1 MGSGYFE
8 PLIPGTQRQA
18 SLQGGL
24 SFCRPC
30 LASSGSLAYGRERWR
45 TGASITFASS
55 DWAFSFYARCAIGR
69 LYLIDHPQNLARQA
83 FHLPGP

>member
-30 LASSGSLAYGRERWR
+30 LASSGSLAYLGVSG
-45 TGASITFASS
+45 GALAHRSRLHLRIGLSRFMPA
-55 DWAFSFYARCAIGR
+55 ARSE
-69 LYLIDHPQNLARQA
+69 D
-83 FHLPGP
+83 FT